1 MGILENIFISKIS
14 NLTIGGNEFSLRN
27 FSKVDENENE
37 LCDSI
42 LENSLLMPIIIRYKI
57 HDRFEV
63 ISGNRRLKSFRK
75 LGLKKILSHVID
87 ADDRKAFEISLIE
100 NIHTNKINPI
110 DEAIAFKK
118 YVAEF
123 GWGGITDLAKRIF
136 KSVSYVDRRI
146 KLLDLTD
153 DLKNDVMEGKL
164 KPSIADELLSVKD
177 ANTRSSLT
185 ELTKKRS
192 LSIREL
198 RRIVSEKRSSSTEQ
212 LAFDLQ
218 KTTATVE
225 TKMIDLD
232 QNIKR
237 SFDQAIISIR
247 LSLNKLSSIIDKMK
261 TTGYYMK
268 FLWNIN
274 ECYMTKFLFY
284 IKKRKR

>member
-284 IKKRKR
+284 IKKGKR